1 MKKDIFI
8 TIIVFFVGF
17 MGYSFCIMQIYSSPD
32 GNSYPFNASL
42 IYLGTATFIFVFLLT
57 LKEDIS
63 KIMKWINILLVL
75 VFGISSILYALICL
89 YALPNE
95 DGMDPL
101 ASAVFVVSGM
111 LSFASIFLIGR
122 FVKIVTK
129 Y

>member
-8 TIIVFFVGF
+8 TIIVLIVGF

-89 YALPNE
+89 YALPHE

-111 LSFASIFLIGR
+111 ISFASIFLIGR

-129 Y
+129 D